1 MCGPTATLR
10 DLTEFALVGMGKRF
24 RVRNDLPGGSE
35 VPSHLLTRHPTGEIF
50 QVSVAVITGA
60 GQGIGREI
68 AIAFSMRDTHVAI
81 VDIHGA
87 NALKVKDEIQNA
99 GKTALAIEVDVSSEQ
114 SVTMMIEQTLKEF
127 GTIDVLINNAGIYP
141 SASIEQLTAESWNR
155 VIGTNL
161 TGAFLCSRAVV
172 PTMLEKK
179 KGRVI
184 NLSSTTAFRGARNGA
199 HYAASK
205 AGIIGFTKALAL
217 ELAPTGITVNAICPG
232 LTDTAQPRGH
242 MTDKELYA
250 KKDRVPLGRIAQP
263 RDIVGPVLFLASDKA
278 AHITGQTVLVNGG
291 DLMW

>member
-1 MCGPTATLR
+1 
-10 DLTEFALVGMGKRF
+10 
-24 RVRNDLPGGSE
+24 
-35 VPSHLLTRHPTGEIF
+35 
-50 QVSVAVITGA
+50 VSVAVITGA

-68 AIAFSMRDTHVAI
+68 AVAFSMRDTHVAI
-81 VDIHGA
+81 ADIHGA
-87 NALKVKDEIQNA
+87 NAVKVKDEIQNA
-99 GKTALAIEVDVSSEQ
+99 GKTALAIEADVSSEE
-114 SVTMMIEQTLKEF
+114 SVTLMIEQTLKEF

-141 SASIEQLTAESWNR
+141 SASIEELTAESWNR

-161 TGAFLCSRAVV
+161 TGQFLCSRAVV

-242 MTDKELYA
+242 LTDKELYA

>member
-1 MCGPTATLR
+1 
-10 DLTEFALVGMGKRF
+10 MGKRF
-24 RVRNDLPGGSE
+24 RVGNDLPGASA
-35 VPSHLLTRHPTGEIF
+35 VPRTLLTRPPTGEIF

-68 AIAFSMRDTHVAI
+68 AIAFSVRDTHVVVA
-81 VDIHGA
+81 DIDGP
-87 NALKVKDEIQNA
+87 NALKVKNEIQNL
-99 GKTALAIEVDVSSEQ
+99 GKTALAIEMDVSSEQ
-114 SVTMMIEQTLKEF
+114 SVTAMLEQTLKEF
-127 GTIDVLINNAGIYP
+127 GTIDVLVNNAGIYP
-141 SASIEQLTAESWNR
+141 SASVGELTDESWNR

-184 NLSSTTAFRGARNGA
+184 NLSSTTALRGARNGA

-242 MTDKELYA
+242 MTDNELYA
-250 KKDRVPLGRIAQP
+250 KKDRVPLGRIAQT

>member
-1 MCGPTATLR
+1 
-10 DLTEFALVGMGKRF
+10 
-24 RVRNDLPGGSE
+24 
-35 VPSHLLTRHPTGEIF
+35 
-50 QVSVAVITGA
+50 VSVAVITGA

-68 AIAFSMRDTHVAI
+68 AVAFSMRDTHVAI
-81 VDIHGA
+81 ADIHGA
-87 NALKVKDEIQNA
+87 NAVKVKDEIQNA
-99 GKTALAIEVDVSSEQ
+99 GKTALAIEVDVSSEE
-114 SVTMMIEQTLKEF
+114 SVTLMIEQTLKEF

-141 SASIEQLTAESWNR
+141 SASIEELTAESWNR

-172 PTMLEKK
+172 PTMLQKK
-179 KGRVI
+179 RGRVT

-242 MTDKELYA
+242 LTDKELYA

>member
-1 MCGPTATLR
+1 
-10 DLTEFALVGMGKRF
+10 
-24 RVRNDLPGGSE
+24 
-35 VPSHLLTRHPTGEIF
+35 
-50 QVSVAVITGA
+50 VSVAVITGA

-68 AIAFSMRDTHVAI
+68 AIAFSMRDTQVVIA
-81 VDIHGA
+81 DRHGE
-87 NALKVKDEIQNA
+87 NALKVKDEIQDA
-99 GKTALAIEVDVSSEQ
+99 GKTALAIEVDVSSEE
-114 SVTMMIEQTLKEF
+114 SVTLMIEQALKEF

-141 SASIEQLTAESWNR
+141 SASIEELTDESWNR

>member
-1 MCGPTATLR
+1 
-10 DLTEFALVGMGKRF
+10 
-24 RVRNDLPGGSE
+24 
-35 VPSHLLTRHPTGEIF
+35 
-50 QVSVAVITGA
+50 VSVAVITGA

-68 AIAFSMRDTHVAI
+68 AIAFSMRDTQVVIA
-81 VDIHGA
+81 DLHGE

-99 GKTALAIEVDVSSEQ
+99 GKTASAIEVDVSSEQ
-114 SVTMMIEQTLKEF
+114 SVTLMIEQALKEF

-161 TGAFLCSRAVV
+161 TGTFLCSRAVV

-242 MTDKELYA
+242 LTDKELYA